1 MITHAKVRYEDD
13 RKLAIVDVGDIENF
27 KPEHAKDF
35 KSKFF
40 YSVKWTDPDGTSDY
54 YRARILALGESED
67 DLEGEGGSRQRP
79 RFEKMAYS
87 PDGGSEDEDDV
98 QPERPVKKPSGPKQ
112 ELLDMLKR
120 KKDDI
125 CRKEETATK
134 KQKKRETYDDRGSLV
149 SELKNKLQRLEQ
161 LMDRKSKKI
170 EQLQNKNNTLEK
182 EAMELR
188 RLNVRLQEK
197 ILTALDEGKGNSR
210 AACSI
215 KSKPEH
221 SRMELIDID
230 MDVIPRETTPPPDDC
245 PRKENATVDIGSGLR
260 INSCAWSHI
269 QGHQKDSLFVKDL
282 LLGIWPKE
290 QLKNRSLQGK
300 RCPRFPDR
308 PAKTP
313 LTPWKVEVMR
323 DCYRRRLQR
332 QGIPENLVPAAL
344 KQLNHFVVEKLADL
358 ERMAKRLIKLT
369 HFDPLAYGREAFP
382 PGDSATPG
390 RRRGCACPCG
400 GEPAA
405 AADRWRFPSW
415 TLDVW
420 TC

>member
-1 MITHAKVRYEDD
+1 MRLCSTMCLRGNLYLPVGLKYE
-13 RKLAIVDVGDIENF
+13 LA
-27 KPEHAKDF
+27 A
-35 KSKFF
+35 
-40 YSVKWTDPDGTSDY
+40 
-54 YRARILALGESED
+54 RARLG
-67 DLEGEGGSRQRP
+67 GEGGSRQRP

-245 PRKENATVDIGSGLR
+245 PRKENAT
-260 INSCAWSHI
+260 
-269 QGHQKDSLFVKDL
+269 
-282 LLGIWPKE
+282 
-290 QLKNRSLQGK
+290 
-300 RCPRFPDR
+300 
-308 PAKTP
+308 
-313 LTPWKVEVMR
+313 
-323 DCYRRRLQR
+323 R

-358 ERMAKRLIKLT
+358 ERMAKREKDNLK
-369 HFDPLAYGREAFP
+369 PQE
-382 PGDSATPG
+382 S
-390 RRRGCACPCG
+390 C
-400 GEPAA
+400 E
-405 AADRWRFPSW
+405 
-415 TLDVW
+415 
-420 TC
+420 

>member
-1 MITHAKVRYEDD
+1 MRLCSTMCLRGNLYLPVGLKYELAARAYVYIQHVQRQSDRWPQICVRSC
-13 RKLAIVDVGDIENF
+13 ENL
-27 KPEHAKDF
+27 KTTWRGREEA
-35 KSKFF
+35 
-40 YSVKWTDPDGTSDY
+40 G
-54 YRARILALGESED
+54 RGLG
-67 DLEGEGGSRQRP
+67 LK
-79 RFEKMAYS
+79 KMAYS

-149 SELKNKLQRLEQ
+149 K
-161 LMDRKSKKI
+161 
-170 EQLQNKNNTLEK
+170 QLQNKNNTLEK

-245 PRKENATVDIGSGLR
+245 PRKENAT
-260 INSCAWSHI
+260 
-269 QGHQKDSLFVKDL
+269 
-282 LLGIWPKE
+282 
-290 QLKNRSLQGK
+290 
-300 RCPRFPDR
+300 
-308 PAKTP
+308 
-313 LTPWKVEVMR
+313 
-323 DCYRRRLQR
+323 R

-358 ERMAKRLIKLT
+358 ERMAKREKDNLK
-369 HFDPLAYGREAFP
+369 PQE
-382 PGDSATPG
+382 S
-390 RRRGCACPCG
+390 C
-400 GEPAA
+400 E
-405 AADRWRFPSW
+405 
-415 TLDVW
+415 
-420 TC
+420 

>member
-1 MITHAKVRYEDD
+1 
-13 RKLAIVDVGDIENF
+13 
-27 KPEHAKDF
+27 
-35 KSKFF
+35 
-40 YSVKWTDPDGTSDY
+40 
-54 YRARILALGESED
+54 
-67 DLEGEGGSRQRP
+67 
-79 RFEKMAYS
+79 MAYS

-149 SELKNKLQRLEQ
+149 R
-161 LMDRKSKKI
+161 
-170 EQLQNKNNTLEK
+170 
-182 EAMELR
+182 
-188 RLNVRLQEK
+188 K

-245 PRKENATVDIGSGLR
+245 PRKENATLVMP
-260 INSCAWSHI
+260 CEP
-269 QGHQKDSLFVKDL
+269 FVL
-282 LLGIWPKE
+282 
-290 QLKNRSLQGK
+290 
-300 RCPRFPDR
+300 
-308 PAKTP
+308 
-313 LTPWKVEVMR
+313 

-358 ERMAKRLIKLT
+358 ERMAKREKDNLK
-369 HFDPLAYGREAFP
+369 PQE
-382 PGDSATPG
+382 S
-390 RRRGCACPCG
+390 C
-400 GEPAA
+400 E
-405 AADRWRFPSW
+405 
-415 TLDVW
+415 
-420 TC
+420 

>member
-1 MITHAKVRYEDD
+1 MRLCSTMCLRGNLYLPVGLKYELAARAYVYIQHVQRQSDRWPQICVRSCEVII
-13 RKLAIVDVGDIENF
+13 RLQ
-27 KPEHAKDF
+27 
-35 KSKFF
+35 
-40 YSVKWTDPDGTSDY
+40 
-54 YRARILALGESED
+54 SED

-149 SELKNKLQRLEQ
+149 K
-161 LMDRKSKKI
+161 
-170 EQLQNKNNTLEK
+170 QLQNKNNTLEK

-245 PRKENATVDIGSGLR
+245 PRKENAT
-260 INSCAWSHI
+260 
-269 QGHQKDSLFVKDL
+269 
-282 LLGIWPKE
+282 
-290 QLKNRSLQGK
+290 
-300 RCPRFPDR
+300 
-308 PAKTP
+308 
-313 LTPWKVEVMR
+313 
-323 DCYRRRLQR
+323 R

-358 ERMAKRLIKLT
+358 ERMAKREKDNLK
-369 HFDPLAYGREAFP
+369 PQE
-382 PGDSATPG
+382 S
-390 RRRGCACPCG
+390 C
-400 GEPAA
+400 E
-405 AADRWRFPSW
+405 
-415 TLDVW
+415 
-420 TC
+420 